1 MPHSILTITPTGVGT
16 IDRLRNEAL
25 ADNGGLVRLSLHTLA
40 MFAFEPDKKQ
50 WLTPEVDQ
58 CLRKHERT
66 TVILQ
71 DLVSTCVN
79 PTLLDELVDWVRD
92 YSIEHCDE
100 DLTFI
105 WIIETNVPPATVA
118 AAYQT
123 IAPLLHD

>member
-1 MPHSILTITPTGVGT
+1 MPHSILTITPLGVGT

-105 WIIETNVPPATVA
+105 WVIETNVPPATVA